1 MWTETPDPGL
11 YSAELSKD
19 TKLIFCPIEIEKKR
33 KINIVRILFILNKTY
48 DKVKNYFK

>member
-19 TKLIFCPIEIEKKR
+19 TKLIFCPIEIEKKN
-33 KINIVRILFILNKTY
+33 KNNI
-48 DKVKNYFK
+48 DKSSSYYLKRMTK